1 MNLTKQGEQKM
12 SIPYVK
18 SHIGETQ
25 EQANFS

>member
-12 SIPYVK
+12 SMTYVK

-25 EQANFS
+25 EQANLL